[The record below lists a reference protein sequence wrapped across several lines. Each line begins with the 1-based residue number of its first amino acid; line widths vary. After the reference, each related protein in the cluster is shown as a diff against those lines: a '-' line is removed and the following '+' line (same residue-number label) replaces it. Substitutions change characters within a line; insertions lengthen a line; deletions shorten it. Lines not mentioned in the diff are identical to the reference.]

1 MQKMNSNRLLIW
13 LSNNDQPE
21 YVQNK
26 YGNEEIVKSEREELI
41 EMWKEKAG
49 YSRNRLKEFKKGSKE
64 ASEEEEWIKKY
75 KKQGEKGLI
84 NQKPCPEN
92 LKLRTPIEIE
102 EEVIYLRKKYHFI
115 VIICYSSLHLLNT
128 LHRKQKIPSTC
139 TVTGI

>member
-1 MQKMNSNRLLIW
+1 MT
-13 LSNNDQPE
+13 
-21 YVQNK
+21 V
-26 YGNEEIVKSEREELI
+26 
-41 EMWKEKAG
+41 KEKRDIKRKLNVINYA
-49 YSRNRLKEFKKGSKE
+49 KKTGNVNKTCRHYGVSKTIYY
-64 ASEEEEWIKKY
+64 EWIKKY